1 MVSFVRKYRHGLW
14 MLFYSLFYIVIFRYL
29 ESRYVPAYHV
39 VHTMFDDMIP
49 FCEFFIVPYMLWFP
63 YMVIAVLYF
72 IFVNKDKKE
81 YYQLAGNMIMG
92 MTVFL
97 VVSYLYPNI
106 QHLRPA
112 ILPREN
118 IFADAVRMLYAA
130 DTPTNI
136 LPSIHVFNSL
146 AIHMSL
152 ANSTSMRN
160 RRGIRRASLILTIL
174 IILSTMFLKQHSVID
189 VCLGSTMALFG
200 YLLFYPVQA
209 RELSHRYTLKARRGY
224 EN

>member
-1 MVSFVRKYRHGLW
+1 MISFVRKYRHGLW

-29 ESRYVPAYHV
+29 ENRYVPAYHV
-39 VHTMFDDMIP
+39 VHTVFDDMIP
-49 FCEFFIVPYMLWFP
+49 FCEVFIVPYMLWFP

-72 IFVNKDKKE
+72 IFINKDKKE
-81 YYQLAGNMIMG
+81 YWQLAGNMIMG

-106 QHLRPA
+106 QHLRPE

-118 IFADAVRMLYAA
+118 IFADAVRALYAT

-152 ANSTSMRN
+152 TNCAAMRISDPYDPDHPVDHVPEAAFSHRCLPGQHHGIVRISFVLSGSGERAFSASGRN
-160 RRGIRRASLILTIL
+160 RTAEL
-174 IILSTMFLKQHSVID
+174 LSSKKGL
-189 VCLGSTMALFG
+189 
-200 YLLFYPVQA
+200 
-209 RELSHRYTLKARRGY
+209 
-224 EN
+224 